1 MGKTIAINAGS
12 STLKF
17 KLFEMPQ
24 EQVIASG
31 AVERIGFDE
40 SPVHIRYGLDHKY
53 QEREVVPDHQTA
65 VNIILDELIK
75 LHIIA
80 TYDEITGVGHRVV
93 AGGEVFKDSVLITD
107 AVLQKIEDLAEYA
120 PLHNPANA
128 VGIRAFKKIL
138 PHVPAVAVF
147 DTSFHTSMPKVN
159 YLYSLPYEYYQ
170 KFGARKFGAHGI
182 SHRYVASRAAKLLG
196 RPLADF
202 KLITVHLGAGSS
214 ITAIQNGQS
223 LDTSMGFTPLAGITM
238 ATRSGDVDPSLVAYL
253 MQKLNITDPDAML
266 KILNTKSGLLG
277 IAGSAD
283 MEELEA
289 RCDQDPQA
297 QLAIDIFVNRIVK
310 YIGAYIA
317 EMQGVDAIVITAGIG
332 ERDAKMRQRIA
343 DHLGYFGV
351 KLDPHKNQ
359 VSGVE
364 RDLSA
369 ADATTRIVLIPTD
382 EELMIARDVERIGH
396 PDQSK

>member
-1 MGKTIAINAGS
+1 LGKTIAINAGS

-31 AVERIGFDE
+31 AVERIGFDV

-65 VNIILDELIK
+65 VNIILNELIK

-80 TYDEITGVGHRVV
+80 RYDEITGVGHRVV
-93 AGGEVFKDSVLITD
+93 AGGEIFKDSVLITD
-107 AVLQKIEDLAEYA
+107 QVLHQIDDLAEYA

-128 VGIRAFKKIL
+128 IGIRAFKKLL
-138 PHVPAVAVF
+138 PDVPAVAVF

-170 KFGARKFGAHGI
+170 KFGARKFGAHGT
-182 SHRYVASRAAKLLG
+182 SHRYVAGRAAKLLG
-196 RPLADF
+196 RPLADL

-214 ITAIQNGQS
+214 ITAIQNGRS

-253 MQKLNITDPDAML
+253 MQKLKISDPAAML

-283 MEELEA
+283 MKELED

-317 EMQGVDAIVITAGIG
+317 EMQGIDAIVITAGIG

-343 DHLGYFGV
+343 DRLGYFGV

-369 ADATTRIVLIPTD
+369 ADATTRVVLIPTD
-382 EELMIARDVERIGH
+382 EELMIARDVERVGH
-396 PDQSK
+396 PRH

>member
-17 KLFEMPQ
+17 KLFEMPRVA
-24 EQVIASG
+24 VIASG
-31 AVERIGFDE
+31 AIERIGLDE

-53 QEREVVPDHQTA
+53 QETEKVPDHLTA

-80 TYDEITGVGHRVV
+80 SYDEITGVGHRVV
-93 AGGEVFKDSVLITD
+93 AGGEIFHDSVLID
-107 AVLQKIEDLAEYA
+107 DEVLQQIEALSEYA

-128 VGIRAFKKIL
+128 VGIRAFKKVL
-138 PHVPAVAVF
+138 PNVPAVAVF
-147 DTSFHTSMPKVN
+147 DTAFHSSMPPVN
-159 YLYSLPYEYYQ
+159 YLYSLPYSYYE
-170 KFGARKFGAHGI
+170 KYGARKFGAHGT

-196 RPLADF
+196 RPLSEL
-202 KLITVHLGAGSS
+202 KLITLHLGAGSS
-214 ITAIQNGQS
+214 ITAIQNGRS

-238 ATRSGDVDPSLVAYL
+238 ATRSGDLDPSLMAFL
-253 MQKLNITDPDAML
+253 MKKLKIQDPDEML
-266 KILNTKSGLLG
+266 KILNTQSGLLG

-283 MEELEA
+283 MKELEE
-289 RCDQDPQA
+289 RRDHDQRA

-310 YIGAYIA
+310 YVGAYLA
-317 EMQGVDAIVITAGIG
+317 EMQGADALVITAGIG

-343 DHLGYFGV
+343 DRLAYFGV
-351 KLDPHKNQ
+351 AIDPHKNR

-364 RDLSA
+364 RDLSTP
-369 ADATTRIVLIPTD
+369 DAKIRTVLIPTD
-382 EELMIARDVERIGH
+382 EELMIARDVERVGQ
-396 PDQSK
+396 P